1 METSMPAENLIPI
14 LAILAFFGI
23 FAGALV
29 FSDMTWRPRS
39 SVNR

>member
-23 FAGALV
+23 FAGALD
-29 FSDMTWRPRS
+29 FSARPGRPRS
-39 SVNR
+39 PVQR